1 MICLKMETCM
11 PLPVWLAFVAAC
23 FVFSLSPGAGAVSTM
38 STSLTFGPR
47 TAMANILGLQIA
59 LALHILVVA
68 AGLGM
73 LLSSSAWAFTT
84 LKLVGALYLMW
95 LGVQKWREAPVL
107 AVPGSGIPE
116 ASVWK
121 LVRTGLLVN
130 LTNPKSIIFLAAF
143 LPQFVQH
150 GAPQAPQYLIL
161 GLTVLAMDWLVM
173 IGYALLAASVR
184 GALSTPVALRR
195 GNRVFGSLFIGAGVV
210 LAAAK
215 TA

>member
-1 MICLKMETCM
+1 M
-11 PLPVWLAFVAAC
+11 PLSVWLTFVAAC

-38 STSLTFGPR
+38 STSLTQGPR
-47 TAMANILGLQIA
+47 RALANILGLQIA
-59 LALHILVVA
+59 LALHIAVVA

-73 LLSSSAWAFTT
+73 LLSSSAWAFTA
-84 LKLVGALYLMW
+84 LKLAGALYLVW

-107 AVPGSGIPE
+107 AVAGSSAAGT
-116 ASVWK
+116 SLWR
-121 LVRTGLLVN
+121 LVRTGMLVN
-130 LTNPKSIIFLAAF
+130 LTNPKSIVFLAAF

-150 GAPQAPQYLIL
+150 GAPQAQQYLIL

-195 GNRVFGSLFIGAGVV
+195 GNRLFGSLFIGAG
-210 LAAAK
+210 LALATAK
-215 TA
+215 SS